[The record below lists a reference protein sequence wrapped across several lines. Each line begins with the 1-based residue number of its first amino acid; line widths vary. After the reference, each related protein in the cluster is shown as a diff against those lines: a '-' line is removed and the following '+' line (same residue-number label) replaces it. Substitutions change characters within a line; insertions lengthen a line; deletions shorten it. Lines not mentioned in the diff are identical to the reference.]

1 MATGL
6 KPGDEVIFC
15 SHTMVAT
22 ASAIKTA
29 GGTPVPVELGDD
41 GLIDPD
47 AAGGSNNIKHGWN
60 YAYPA
65 EWAGVQYGPSY
76 ADKGKIWPCDD

>member
-1 MATGL
+1 MALGL
-6 KPGDEVIFC
+6 RPGDEVIFC

-29 GGTPVPVELGDD
+29 GDSVPVELGDD

-47 AAGGSNNIKHGWN
+47 AVEAAITPNTVGIMLLN
-60 YAYPA
+60 
-65 EWAGVQYGPSY
+65 
-76 ADKGKIWPCDD
+76 